1 MPRSLSSLTRLPRI
15 ALLVTSLAVAFS
27 AAAGTGIAS
36 AKTPHAAKKAH
47 AAKKLHVAKKAHVA
61 GSLPAEGIFD
71 NCEISQTLNTCEQNL
86 QAMHQAGLQVAV
98 LAVGGN
104 SLSDLTSY
112 ATYAQNLGMSIM
124 WELNDPGFWGG
135 EWTGSSAT
143 IDYPSFSTACD
154 CTASNQV
161 LDYMIKWLAAL
172 PATYGYYAADD
183 SVLAAGQKGGLTQYV
198 NRIKA
203 LDPKDMVMVG
213 SSPSQGSSYAS
224 TGATIGNE
232 IYPETTNNLMPAG
245 SNLAAWD
252 SVEQSASQAQ
262 GSASQ
267 HGASSAFILQAFSFG
282 DNLIDGQDVGVCTA
296 SMSEATCASKL
307 HYPSAA
313 TQLQLR
319 NEVLEHAHP
328 KLIIWYTFSQA
339 RDGNHWASLRNVIN
353 APFPATATAARAARA
368 KNRRVA
374 HSKRSTKGHK
384 QAAKHTVKHA
394 AKA

>member
-1 MPRSLSSLTRLPRI
+1 MPKSLSHFSRLARI
-15 ALLVTSLAVAFS
+15 ALLVASFAVALT
-27 AAAGTGIAS
+27 AAGTGIAS
-36 AKTPHAAKKAH
+36 AKTPHAAKKAN
-47 AAKKLHVAKKAHVA
+47 ATKKAHDA
-61 GSLPAEGIFD
+61 SSLPAEGIFD
-71 NCEISQTLNTCEQNL
+71 NCDISQTLNTCEQNL

-104 SLSDLTSY
+104 SLSDLTTY

-135 EWTGSSAT
+135 EWTGSSAS
-143 IDYPSFSTACD
+143 IDFPGFSTACS

-161 LDYMIKWLAAL
+161 FDYLIKWLAAL

-183 SVLAAGQKGGLTQYV
+183 SVLAPGQKSDLTQYV

-203 LDPKDMVMVG
+203 LDPSSMVMVG
-213 SSPSQGSSYAS
+213 SSPSQGTAYAS

-232 IYPETTNNLMPAG
+232 IYPETTNDLMPAAN
-245 SNLAAWD
+245 NLATWD
-252 SVEQSASQAQ
+252 SVEQGASQAQ
-262 GSASQ
+262 SSATA
-267 HGASSAFILQAFSFG
+267 HGAQSAFILQAFSFG

-296 SMSEATCASKL
+296 SMSEATCAGKL

-328 KLIIWYTFSQA
+328 KLIIWYTFNQA
-339 RDGNHWASLRNVIN
+339 REGNHWNNLRDVIN
-353 APFPATATAARAARA
+353 APLPVTATTARAAAARA
-368 KNRRVA
+368 KSSRAA
-374 HSKRSTKGHK
+374 HSKARKA
-384 QAAKHTVKHA
+384 AAKHAVKA
-394 AKA
+394 